1 MKKFIITIDT
11 EGDNLWQWKR
21 GDTIRTDN
29 TKYLPRFQNLCD
41 KYGFKPTWLTNYE
54 MMLDNDYVD
63 FIKEVVNTGRG
74 EIGMHLHAW
83 STPPEYCLKA
93 ETDSAPYLI
102 EYPENIMEE
111 KICSM
116 TNIIK
121 EKTGIV
127 PISHRAGRW
136 AMNETYFQ
144 LLKKYGYHYDCS
156 VTPHINWNE
165 NQGQTA
171 DSQGTDYSKYSESP
185 CKIEGILEIPVT
197 IRYVHRVFGKDVNT
211 AKGYLKKLYHFIKG
225 KKIWLR
231 PTGDNLEEM
240 LWLVDYI
247 EKSSDEYIMF
257 MIHSSEL
264 MPMGSPTFK
273 NEEDIERLYQDL
285 DILFKRISK
294 GFEGVTVGE
303 YGNSIAL
310 RHEK

>member
-11 EGDNLWQWKR
+11 EGDNLWQWKN
-21 GDTIRTDN
+21 GDTIRTNN

-54 MMLDNDYVD
+54 MMLDDDYVH
-63 FIKEVVNTGRG
+63 FIKEVVNDGRG

-83 STPPEYCLKA
+83 STPPEYRLKV
-93 ETDSAPYLI
+93 ERNNTSYLI

-111 KICSM
+111 KIRSM

-121 EKTGIV
+121 EKTGV
-127 PISHRAGRW
+127 TPISHRAGRW

-156 VTPHINWNE
+156 VTPHINWNGS
-165 NQGQTA
+165 QGQTA
-171 DSQGTDYSKYSESP
+171 DSQGVDYSEYSESP
-185 CKIEGILEIPVT
+185 SKIKEILEIPVT
-197 IRYVHRVFGKDVNT
+197 IRYVHRIFGKNINT
-211 AKGYLKKLYHFIKG
+211 MRDYLKKLYHFVKG

-231 PTGDNLEEM
+231 PTGNNLEEM
-240 LWLVDYI
+240 LWLVDYV

-273 NEEDIERLYQDL
+273 SEKDIEKLYQDL

-294 GFEGVTVGE
+294 GFEGVTLGE
-303 YGNSIAL
+303 YGDSIAS
-310 RHEK
+310 RYE